1 MHMVSV
7 IGFRVCDCV
16 NLPKSALSLAHLQHR
31 PPNTSTLRTMRKT
44 SRAPQNSELHDT
56 CLKLSKTL
64 GNEVILMKTEAACPL
79 IDFSVQGSRLCS
91 VQGPFI
97 FPELYFWLARN
108 EGMDP
113 HSNPNIMP
121 TRIAL
126 ATVFSMPSLA
136 ANMKQGTL

>member
-1 MHMVSV
+1 M
-7 IGFRVCDCV
+7 RLCDGICRRSD
-16 NLPKSALSLAHLQHR
+16 LELAEKRNQPGTSSTSPL
-31 PPNTSTLRTMRKT
+31 NTSTLRTMRKT

-56 CLKLSKTL
+56 CLKLSKTF

-79 IDFSVQGSRLCS
+79 IVFSVQGSRLYS

-113 HSNPNIMP
+113 YSNPNMMP
-121 TRIAL
+121 TSIAL
-126 ATVFSMPSLA
+126 ATFFFMPSPA
-136 ANMKQGTL
+136 ANMKQGTP